1 MFAKVQ
7 KGFCKSEGCAAV
19 DHQASAACASKSGSQ
34 TSHQPEQS
42 SKVDNII
49 CLVQTNQ
56 HAHATG
62 QQHETGALKLN
73 TQNFIPSRSTAL
85 QQLHPYR
92 RQFGALRRNQR
103 VSRQNVRKKQPK
115 PYIRSQLGQLH
126 CHKQCIC
133 NSMPSITTDAA
144 EAEVPGSSSKQR
156 TARPVCQQD
165 QIWLQSITATVHS
178 LLGS

>member
-7 KGFCKSEGCAAV
+7 QGFCKSESRAAA
-19 DHQASAACASKSGSQ
+19 DHQASAACAPSSGS
-34 TSHQPEQS
+34 HPPYQPKQS
-42 SKVDNII
+42 SKVDNIM
-49 CLVQTNQ
+49 CLVQTDR
-56 HAHATG
+56 HAYATG
-62 QQHETGALKLN
+62 QQLETGALKLN
-73 TQNFIPSRSTAL
+73 THTLIPSRSTAL

-133 NSMPSITTDAA
+133 NSMPRITTDAA